1 MIYYNIIIYYNIKEA
16 DKTILNKSESV
27 MTCILLYGNESL
39 NDEVNL
45 LLLNPSIDFFLFT
58 IRFDEPLY
66 LL

>member
-27 MTCILLYGNESL
+27 MTCILLYGIESL